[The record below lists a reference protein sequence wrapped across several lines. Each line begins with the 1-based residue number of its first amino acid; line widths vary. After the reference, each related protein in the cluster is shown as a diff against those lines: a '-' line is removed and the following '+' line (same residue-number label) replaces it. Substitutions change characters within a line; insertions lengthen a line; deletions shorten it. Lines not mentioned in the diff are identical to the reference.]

1 MELMNPFTVPFWLRM
16 GTAILCGSV
25 IGFERQ
31 IRGKP
36 AGIRTSILVCLAT
49 QVFVQLAVA
58 IDTGNGAEGPSRV
71 IGQVVTGVGF
81 LGAGVILA
89 REGLVTG
96 VTSAAVIWVLAAVGA
111 TIGVGHYGA
120 ALATTAAAV
129 AVLAGV
135 ELLEQSSKWL
145 RRGAHAVDGPR
156 HPRRILERP
165 PSADA

>member
-1 MELMNPFTVPFWLRM
+1 MELMNPFAVPFWLRV
-16 GTAILCGSV
+16 GTAILCGTA

-49 QVFVQLAVA
+49 QVFVQLAVSLS
-58 IDTGNGAEGPSRV
+58 DGTDQGTERV

-120 ALATTAAAV
+120 AIAITATAV

-135 ELLEQSSKWL
+135 ELLENSARWL
-145 RRGAHAVDGPR
+145 RRGVHAADAPR
-156 HPRRILERP
+156 HPRFRATPP
-165 PSADA
+165 PSDA